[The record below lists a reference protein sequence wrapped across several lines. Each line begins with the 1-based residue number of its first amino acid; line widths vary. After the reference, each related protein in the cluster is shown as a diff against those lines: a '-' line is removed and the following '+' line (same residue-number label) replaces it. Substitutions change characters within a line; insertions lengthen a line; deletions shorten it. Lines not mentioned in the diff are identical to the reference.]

1 MKRNCVSSSRSR
13 LLAIRPLKAHVTL
26 DSISMKKL
34 VPILALVLGFAS
46 AAWAAAPAALTSLH
60 AIRALTNAKASNKI
74 PAAFEATVGYVRAYE
89 NILFVQDGDDAI
101 FVRPPA
107 DTHLAAG
114 DRIQVHGT
122 TLASFH
128 PIIIADHITLLHHGP
143 PPEPVSAAFDELIRA
158 QHDCQLVTVYAT
170 VRAADLI
177 VSRSAPIRSTQL
189 QLLTD
194 SGPIEANV
202 DSDDGNATKNFL
214 DAEVEVTGAAA
225 GKFDDKMQQT
235 GVVLYVSSLANVR
248 VLHRAGANPWSLP
261 VTPMDRILA
270 VYRMR
275 DLTPRVRVHGTI
287 TYYHPGTAVVMQDG
301 SKSLWIATHTH
312 EQLTIG
318 DQADAIGFPD
328 AHDRLLT
335 LTDGEIQDSRIFK
348 PVTPQPANWHDL
360 AFWSSNT
367 PDGHQNDLV
376 SIEGRVVT
384 EVREAS
390 QDEYVVS
397 VDGRLFTAIYRH
409 PPADTTLPAMKAIA
423 LGSKVRITGICTIV
437 EANTVNPGE
446 EVPFNILLRSF
457 DDVVAVGLPPLLSV
471 GNLSLLVGL
480 LLAMVF
486 GGGLR
491 AWTIERKLR
500 RHNAALAFVEK
511 RRSRILEEI
520 NGSRSLAEIVEDV
533 TSIVSFWLRG
543 APCWCEL
550 ADGVK
555 LGNCPP
561 KLTGLRVVRRD
572 VPSRSG
578 PAHGA
583 ILVALDKLTKPQPVE
598 AEALSMAAG
607 LAALAIETRCLY
619 SDLVR
624 RSEFDLLTDIHN
636 RFSMEK
642 CLEQRIE
649 EARRNA
655 GTFGLI
661 YIDLND
667 FKRVNDIYGHQVGDR
682 YLQEVALRMK
692 HQLRSRDLLA
702 RLGGDEFA
710 VLLPL
715 VYKRDEVEEIA
726 SRLERCFDEPFA
738 LGMHLLQ
745 GSASVGVALYPVDA
759 VTSDGLFSAADAAMY
774 KAKKRRR
781 EIETEHVELGRF

>member
-1 MKRNCVSSSRSR
+1 
-13 LLAIRPLKAHVTL
+13 
-26 DSISMKKL
+26 
-34 VPILALVLGFAS
+34 
-46 AAWAAAPAALTSLH
+46 
-60 AIRALTNAKASNKI
+60 
-74 PAAFEATVGYVRAYE
+74 
-89 NILFVQDGDDAI
+89 
-101 FVRPPA
+101 
-107 DTHLAAG
+107 
-114 DRIQVHGT
+114 
-122 TLASFH
+122 
-128 PIIIADHITLLHHGP
+128 
-143 PPEPVSAAFDELIRA
+143 LIRA
-158 QHDCQLVTVYAT
+158 QRDCQLVTVLAT

-177 VSRSAPIRSTQL
+177 VSRIAPVRSTQL
-189 QLLTD
+189 QLLTE
-194 SGPIEANV
+194 SGPIEAYV
-202 DSDDGNATKNFL
+202 DSDDANAIKNLL

-225 GKFDDKMQQT
+225 GLFDDKMQQT

-270 VYRMR
+270 VYRMH
-275 DLTPRVRVHGTI
+275 DLTPRVRIHGTI
-287 TYYHPGTAVVMQDG
+287 TYYHPGTAIVLQDG
-301 SKSLWIATHTH
+301 AKSLWISTHTH
-312 EQLTIG
+312 EPLTIG

-335 LTDGEIQDSRIFK
+335 LTDGEVQDSHIFK
-348 PVTPQPANWHDL
+348 PVTPQPAAWRDL
-360 AFWSSNT
+360 GYWSSNT

-397 VDGRLFTAIYRH
+397 SDGRLFTAIYRH
-409 PPADTTLPAMKAIA
+409 PPADSALPQMKPVA
-423 LGSKVRITGICTIV
+423 LGSKIRVTGICTIV
-437 EANTVNPGE
+437 EANTISPGE

-457 DDVVAVGLPPLLSV
+457 DDVSVVGMPPLLSIN
-471 GNLSLLVGL
+471 NLSLLVGL
-480 LLAMVF
+480 LMALIF
-486 GGGLR
+486 GGALR

-520 NGSRSLAEIVEDV
+520 NGSRSLAEIVEDI

-561 KLTGLRVVRRD
+561 KLTGLRIVRRD
-572 VPSRSG
+572 IPSRSG
-578 PAHGA
+578 LPHGGMFT
-583 ILVALDKLTKPQPVE
+583 ALDSRTKARPVE
-598 AEALSMAAG
+598 TEALSMAVA

-624 RSEFDLLTDIHN
+624 RSEYDLLTDIHN

-667 FKRVNDIYGHQVGDR
+667 FKKVNDIYGHQVGDR
-682 YLQEVALRMK
+682 YLQEVSVRMK

-715 VYKRDEVEEIA
+715 LCKRDEVEEIA
-726 SRLERCFDEPFA
+726 MRLERCFDQPFA
-738 LGMHLLQ
+738 LGVHLLH
-745 GSASVGVALYPVDA
+745 GSASVGVAIYPFDA
-759 VTSDGLFSAADAAMY
+759 TTSDGLFSAADAAMY
-774 KAKKRRR
+774 KAKKNRR
-781 EIETEHVELGRF
+781 EIEMEQLELGKP

>member
-1 MKRNCVSSSRSR
+1 MKR
-13 LLAIRPLKAHVTL
+13 LFPFF
-26 DSISMKKL
+26 
-34 VPILALVLGFAS
+34 ALVLGCAS
-46 AAWAAAPAALTSLH
+46 AALAAPPPTLTSLR
-60 AIRALTNAKASNKI
+60 AVRALTNAKASNKT
-74 PAAFEATVGYVRAYE
+74 PVAFEATVGYVRAYE
-89 NILFVQDGDDAI
+89 NLLFVQDGDDAI
-101 FVRPPA
+101 FVRPP
-107 DTHLAAG
+107 DSSHLVLG
-114 DRIQVHGT
+114 DRVLVHGT
-122 TLASFH
+122 TQASFH
-128 PIIIADHITLLHHGP
+128 PIVIADKIALLHHDA
-143 PPEPVSAAFDELIRA
+143 PPEPVPATFDELIRA
-158 QHDCQLVTVYAT
+158 QRDCQLVTVLAT

-177 VSRSAPIRSTQL
+177 VSRTVPIRSTQL
-189 QLLTD
+189 QLLTE
-194 SGPIEANV
+194 SGPIEAYV
-202 DSDDGNATKNFL
+202 DSDDANAIRNLL
-214 DAEVEVTGAAA
+214 DAEVEITGAAA
-225 GKFDDKMQQT
+225 GLFDDKMQQT

-248 VLHRAGANPWSLP
+248 VLHRAGASPWSLP

-270 VYRMR
+270 VYHMR

-287 TYYHPGTAVVMQDG
+287 TYYHPGTAIVLQDG
-301 SKSLWIATHTH
+301 TKSLWISTHTH
-312 EQLTIG
+312 EPLTIG

-335 LTDGEIQDSRIFK
+335 LTDGEIQDSHIFK
-348 PVTPQPANWHDL
+348 PVTPQPATWREL

-367 PDGHQNDLV
+367 ANGHQNDLV

-390 QDEYVVS
+390 QDEYVIS
-397 VDGRLFTAIYRH
+397 SDGRLFTAIYRH
-409 PPADTTLPAMKAIA
+409 PPADSALPEMKSVA
-423 LGSKVRITGICTIV
+423 LGSKIRVTGICTIV
-437 EANTVNPGE
+437 EANTINPGA

-457 DDVVAVGLPPLLSV
+457 DDIVVVGMPPLLSIN
-471 GNLSLLVGL
+471 NLSFLVGL
-480 LLAMVF
+480 LMAMIF

-491 AWTIERKLR
+491 AWTIERRLR

-520 NGSRSLAEIVEDV
+520 NGSRSLAEIVEDI

-561 KLTGLRVVRRD
+561 KLTGLRIVRRD
-572 VPSRSG
+572 IPSRIG
-578 PAHGA
+578 LPHGA
-583 ILVALDKLTKPQPVE
+583 MLTALDSRTKSRPVE
-598 AEALSMAAG
+598 TEALSMAVA

-642 CLEQRIE
+642 CLDQRIE

-667 FKRVNDIYGHQVGDR
+667 FKKVNDIYGHQVGDR

-692 HQLRSRDLLA
+692 HQLRSRDMLA

-715 VYKRDEVEEIA
+715 VYKRDEVQEIA
-726 SRLERCFDEPFA
+726 TRLERCFDEPFA
-738 LGMHLLQ
+738 IGMHLLQ
-745 GSASVGVALYPVDA
+745 GSASIGISIYPFDA
-759 VTSDGLFSAADAAMY
+759 TTSDGLFSAADAKMY
-774 KAKKRRR
+774 NAKKNRR
-781 EIETEHVELGRF
+781 EIEAEHAEMGKA

>member
-1 MKRNCVSSSRSR
+1 
-13 LLAIRPLKAHVTL
+13 
-26 DSISMKKL
+26 MKKL
-34 VPILALVLGFAS
+34 FLIFALVFGC
-46 AAWAAAPAALTSLH
+46 APAAWTSAPAVVTSLH
-60 AIRALTNAKASNKI
+60 AVRALTNAKASNKI
-74 PAAFEATVGYVRAYE
+74 PVAFEGTVGYARAYDSV
-89 NILFVQDGDDAI
+89 LFVQEGDDAI
-101 FVRPPA
+101 FVRPP
-107 DTHLAAG
+107 DGTHLVAG
-114 DRIQVHGT
+114 DRVLVHGAT
-122 TLASFH
+122 QASFH
-128 PIIIADHITLLHHGP
+128 PIIIADNIALLHHGA
-143 PPEPVSAAFDELIRA
+143 PPEPVAATFDELIRA
-158 QHDCQLVTVYAT
+158 QRDCQLVTVLAT

-177 VSRSAPIRSTQL
+177 VSRVAPIRSTQL
-189 QLLTD
+189 QLLTE
-194 SGPIEANV
+194 SGPIEAYV
-202 DSDDGNATKNFL
+202 DSDDANAIKNLL
-214 DAEVEVTGAAA
+214 DAEVEITGAAA
-225 GKFDDKMQQT
+225 GIFDDKMQQT

-248 VLHRAGANPWSLP
+248 VLHRAGTSPWSLP
-261 VTPMDRILA
+261 VTPMDRILT
-270 VYRMR
+270 VYRMH

-287 TYYHPGTAVVMQDG
+287 TYYHPGTAIVLQDG
-301 SKSLWIATHTH
+301 PKSLWIATHTH
-312 EQLTIG
+312 EPLTIG

-335 LTDGEIQDSRIFK
+335 LTDGEVQDSHIFK
-348 PVTPQPANWHDL
+348 PVTPQLATWRDL
-360 AFWSSNT
+360 AFWSSNM

-390 QDEYVVS
+390 QDEYVLS
-397 VDGRLFTAIYRH
+397 ADGRLFTAIYRH
-409 PPADTTLPAMKAIA
+409 PPSDSALPKMKPVA
-423 LGSKVRITGICTIV
+423 LGSKIRVTGICTIV
-437 EANTVNPGE
+437 EANTINTGE

-457 DDVVAVGLPPLLSV
+457 DDVVVVGMPPLLSI

-480 LLAMVF
+480 LMALVF
-486 GGGLR
+486 GAALR

-520 NGSRSLAEIVEDV
+520 NGSRSLAEIVEDI
-533 TSIVSFWLRG
+533 TSIVSYWLRG

-561 KLTGLRVVRRD
+561 KLNGLRIVRLD
-572 VPSRSG
+572 IPSRSG
-578 PAHGA
+578 LPHGGMFT
-583 ILVALDKLTKPQPVE
+583 ALDSRTKPHPAE
-598 AEALSMAAG
+598 TEALSMAVE

-624 RSEFDLLTDIHN
+624 RSEYDLLTDIHN
-636 RFSMEK
+636 RFSMET

-667 FKRVNDIYGHQVGDR
+667 FKKINDIYGHQVGDR
-682 YLQEVALRMK
+682 YLQEVAFRMK

-715 VYKRDEVEEIA
+715 LCMRDEVDEIA
-726 SRLERCFDEPFA
+726 TRLERCFDQPFA
-738 LGMHLLQ
+738 LGMHLLH
-745 GSASVGVALYPVDA
+745 GSASVGVAIYPFDA
-759 VTSDGLFSAADAAMY
+759 TTSDGLFSAADAKMY
-774 KAKKRRR
+774 KAKKNRR
-781 EIETEHVELGRF
+781 EIEMEHLELEKS

>member
-1 MKRNCVSSSRSR
+1 
-13 LLAIRPLKAHVTL
+13 
-26 DSISMKKL
+26 MKKL
-34 VPILALVLGFAS
+34 VPILALVVGYAS
-46 AAWAAAPAALTSLH
+46 TAWATTPATLTSLH
-60 AIRALTNAKASNKI
+60 AMRGLTNARASNKI

-89 NILFVQDGDDAI
+89 NVLFVEDGDDAI
-101 FVRPPA
+101 FVRPPS
-107 DTHLAAG
+107 DLHLVAG

-122 TLASFH
+122 TQASFH
-128 PIIIADHITLLHHGP
+128 PIVIADKITLLHHGS
-143 PPEPVSAAFDELIRA
+143 PPEATPASFDELIRA
-158 QHDCQLVTVYAT
+158 LRDCQLVTVNAT

-177 VSRSAPIRSTQL
+177 VSPSAPIRSTHL

-194 SGPIEANV
+194 GGPIEAYV
-202 DSDDGNATKNFL
+202 DSDDGNAIKNLL

-270 VYRMR
+270 VYRMH
-275 DLTPRVRVHGTI
+275 DLTPRVRIHGTI
-287 TYYHPGTAVVMQDG
+287 TYYHPGSAIVMQDG
-301 SKSLWIATHTH
+301 SKSLWVATHTR
-312 EQLTIG
+312 EPLTIG

-335 LTDGEIQDSRIFK
+335 LTDGEIQDSHIFK
-348 PVTPQPANWHDL
+348 PTTPQLATWHDL

-367 PDGHQNDLV
+367 PNGHQNDLV

-409 PPADTTLPAMKAIA
+409 PPVDAALPPMKTVA

-437 EANTVNPGE
+437 DATTVSPGE

-457 DDVVAVGLPPLLSV
+457 DDVVAVGMPSLLSI

-480 LLAMVF
+480 LMAMIF

-520 NGSRSLAEIVEDV
+520 NGSRSLAEIVEDA

-561 KLTGLRVVRRD
+561 KLTGLRVVRREI
-572 VPSRSG
+572 PSRSG
-578 PAHGA
+578 VPHGA
-583 ILVALDKLTKPQPVE
+583 ILAALDKLTKPLPVE
-598 AEALSMAAG
+598 AEALSMAVG

-715 VYKRDEVEEIA
+715 VHKRDEVEEIA

-738 LGMHLLQ
+738 LGVHLLQ
-745 GSASVGVALYPVDA
+745 GSASVGVALYPTDA
-759 VTSDGLFSAADAAMY
+759 TTSDGLFSAADGAMY

-781 EIETEHVELGRF
+781 EIETEHVELRNA

>member
-1 MKRNCVSSSRSR
+1 MKRLFFV
-13 LLAIRPLKAHVTL
+13 
-26 DSISMKKL
+26 
-34 VPILALVLGFAS
+34 LALVLGSAS
-46 AAWAAAPAALTSLH
+46 AAPAAAQATLTSLH
-60 AIRALTNAKASNKI
+60 AVRALTNSKASNKI
-74 PAAFEATVGYVRAYE
+74 LVAFTATVDYARAYD
-89 NILFVQDGDDAI
+89 NLLFVQDGDDAI
-101 FVRPPA
+101 FVRPP
-107 DTHLAAG
+107 DGTHLAVG
-114 DRIQVHGT
+114 DRVRVQGT
-122 TLASFH
+122 TQASFH
-128 PIIIADHITLLHHGP
+128 PIIIADSVVLLRHDAP
-143 PPEPVSAAFDELIRA
+143 PRPVPATFEELIRA
-158 QHDCQLVTVYAT
+158 QRDCQLVTVHAT

-177 VSRSAPIRSTQL
+177 VSRSAPVRSTQL

-194 SGPIEANV
+194 GGPMEAYV
-202 DSDDGNATKNFL
+202 DSNDGQAIKNLL

-248 VLHRAGANPWSLP
+248 VIHRAIASPWALA

-270 VYRMR
+270 VYHAR

-287 TYYHPGTAVVMQDG
+287 TYYQPGAAIVLQDG
-301 SKSLWIATHTH
+301 SKSLWISTHTS
-312 EQLTIG
+312 EPMTIG
-318 DQADAIGFPD
+318 DQADAIGFPN

-335 LTDGEIQDSRIFK
+335 LTDGEIQDTHIFK
-348 PVTPQPANWHDL
+348 PVTPQFANWRQL
-360 AFWSSNT
+360 AYWSSNAA
-367 PDGHQNDLV
+367 DGHQDDLV

-384 EVREAS
+384 QVREAS

-397 VDGRLFTAIYRH
+397 SDGRLFTAIYRH
-409 PPADTTLPAMKAIA
+409 PSGDGVLPNMKMIV
-423 LGSKVRITGICTIV
+423 LGSKIRVTGICTIV
-437 EANTVNPGE
+437 EANTVSPGE

-457 DDVVAVGLPPLLSV
+457 DDVAVVGFPPLLSIS
-471 GNLSLLVGL
+471 NLTLLVAL
-480 LLAMVF
+480 LVAIVF

-520 NGSRSLAEIVEDV
+520 NGSRSLAEIVEDI

-561 KLTGLRVVRRD
+561 KLNGLRIVRRD
-572 VPSRSG
+572 IPSRVG
-578 PAHGA
+578 LPHGA
-583 ILVALDKLTKPQPVE
+583 ILIALDSLTKPRSVE
-598 AEALSMAAG
+598 SEALSMAVA
-607 LAALAIETRCLY
+607 LSALAIETRCLY

-642 CLEQRIE
+642 SLDQRIE

-655 GTFGLI
+655 STFGLI

-667 FKRVNDIYGHQVGDR
+667 FKKVNDVYGHQVGDR
-682 YLQEVALRMK
+682 YLQEVAMRMK

-715 VYKRDEVEEIA
+715 ACRRDEVEEIA
-726 SRLERCFDEPFA
+726 TRLERCFDKPFA
-738 LGMHLLQ
+738 LGAHLLQ
-745 GSASVGVALYPVDA
+745 GSASVGIAIYPFDA
-759 VTSDGLFSAADAAMY
+759 TSSDGLFSAADTNMY
-774 KAKKRRR
+774 KAKKNRR
-781 EIETEHVELGRF
+781 EIETEHIRFGKI

>member
-1 MKRNCVSSSRSR
+1 
-13 LLAIRPLKAHVTL
+13 
-26 DSISMKKL
+26 
-34 VPILALVLGFAS
+34 
-46 AAWAAAPAALTSLH
+46 
-60 AIRALTNAKASNKI
+60 
-74 PAAFEATVGYVRAYE
+74 
-89 NILFVQDGDDAI
+89 
-101 FVRPPA
+101 
-107 DTHLAAG
+107 
-114 DRIQVHGT
+114 
-122 TLASFH
+122 
-128 PIIIADHITLLHHGP
+128 
-143 PPEPVSAAFDELIRA
+143 
-158 QHDCQLVTVYAT
+158 
-170 VRAADLI
+170 
-177 VSRSAPIRSTQL
+177 
-189 QLLTD
+189 
-194 SGPIEANV
+194 
-202 DSDDGNATKNFL
+202 
-214 DAEVEVTGAAA
+214 
-225 GKFDDKMQQT
+225 
-235 GVVLYVSSLANVR
+235 
-248 VLHRAGANPWSLP
+248 
-261 VTPMDRILA
+261 
-270 VYRMR
+270 
-275 DLTPRVRVHGTI
+275 
-287 TYYHPGTAVVMQDG
+287 
-301 SKSLWIATHTH
+301 
-312 EQLTIG
+312 
-318 DQADAIGFPD
+318 
-328 AHDRLLT
+328 LLT
-335 LTDGEIQDSRIFK
+335 LTDGEIQDSHIFK

-409 PPADTTLPAMKAIA
+409 PPADAALPSMKTIA
-423 LGSKVRITGICTIV
+423 LGSNVRVTGICTIV
-437 EANTVNPGE
+437 EANTISPGE

-457 DDVVAVGLPPLLSV
+457 DDVVVVGMPPLLSI

-480 LLAMVF
+480 LLAMIF

-578 PAHGA
+578 LPHGA
-583 ILVALDKLTKPQPVE
+583 MLVALDKLTKPMPVE
-598 AEALSMAAG
+598 AEALSMAVG

-745 GSASVGVALYPVDA
+745 GSASVGVALYPMDA
-759 VTSDGLFSAADAAMY
+759 TTSDGLFSAADAKMY

-781 EIETEHVELGRF
+781 EIETEQVEMGSFKSSQ

>member
-1 MKRNCVSSSRSR
+1 
-13 LLAIRPLKAHVTL
+13 
-26 DSISMKKL
+26 
-34 VPILALVLGFAS
+34 
-46 AAWAAAPAALTSLH
+46 
-60 AIRALTNAKASNKI
+60 LTNAKAGNKI
-74 PAAFEATVGYVRAYE
+74 PVAFEATVGYARDYE
-89 NILFVQDGDDAI
+89 NVLFVEDGGDAI

-107 DTHLAAG
+107 GTHLVAG
-114 DRIQVHGT
+114 DRVSVRGT
-122 TLASFH
+122 TQASFH
-128 PIIIADHITLLHHGP
+128 PIIVADKIALLHHGAP
-143 PPEPVSAAFDELIRA
+143 PAPTPSTFDELIRA
-158 QHDCQLVTVYAT
+158 QRDCQLVTVLAT

-189 QLLTD
+189 QLLTE
-194 SGPIEANV
+194 SGPIEAYV
-202 DSDDGNATKNFL
+202 DSEDGNAIKNLL

-261 VTPMDRILA
+261 VTPMDRILS
-270 VYRMR
+270 VYRVR

-287 TYYHPGTAVVMQDG
+287 TYYHPGKAIVIQDG

-312 EQLTIG
+312 EPLNIG

-335 LTDGEIQDSRIFK
+335 LTDGEIQDTHIFK
-348 PVTPQPANWHDL
+348 PVTPQPATWHQL

-397 VDGRLFTAIYRH
+397 SDGRLFTAIYRH
-409 PPADTTLPAMKAIA
+409 PPADSLLPPMKPIA
-423 LGSKVRITGICTIV
+423 LGSKIRVTGICTIV
-437 EANTVNPGE
+437 EANTVTTGE

-457 DDVVAVGLPPLLSV
+457 DDVVVVGAPSLLSIS
-471 GNLSLLVGL
+471 NLSLLVGL
-480 LLAMVF
+480 LMALIF

-491 AWTIERKLR
+491 AWVIERRLR

-520 NGSRSLAEIVEDV
+520 NGSRSLAEIVEDI

-572 VPSRSG
+572 IPSRSG
-578 PAHGA
+578 LPHGG
-583 ILVALDKLTKPQPVE
+583 IFTALDSRTKPRPVE
-598 AEALSMAAG
+598 AEALSMAAA

-624 RSEFDLLTDIHN
+624 RSEFDQLTDVHN

-642 CLEQRIE
+642 YLDQRIE

-692 HQLRSRDLLA
+692 HQLRSRDMLA

-715 VYKRDEVEEIA
+715 VYRRDEVEEIA
-726 SRLERCFDEPFA
+726 ARLERCFDKPFA
-738 LGMHLLQ
+738 IGMHLLH
-745 GSASVGVALYPVDA
+745 GSASVGIAVYPFDA
-759 VTSDGLFSAADAAMY
+759 TTSDGLFCAADAAMY
-774 KAKKRRR
+774 KAKKNRR
-781 EIETEHVELGRF
+781 EIETEHAQMGISD

>member
-1 MKRNCVSSSRSR
+1 V
-13 LLAIRPLKAHVTL
+13 
-26 DSISMKKL
+26 
-34 VPILALVLGFAS
+34 
-46 AAWAAAPAALTSLH
+46 
-60 AIRALTNAKASNKI
+60 RALTNAKANNKI
-74 PAAFEATVGYVRAYE
+74 PVAFEATVGYARAYE
-89 NILFVQDGDDAI
+89 NLLFVQDGDDAI
-101 FVRPPA
+101 FVRTP
-107 DTHLAAG
+107 DGTHLLAG
-114 DRIQVHGT
+114 DRVLVHGAT
-122 TLASFH
+122 QASFH
-128 PIIIADHITLLHHGP
+128 PIIIADQIALLRHAP
-143 PPEPVSAAFDELIRA
+143 TPEPVPATFDELIRA
-158 QHDCQLVTVYAT
+158 QRDCQLVTVLAT

-177 VSRSAPIRSTQL
+177 VSRTAPIRSTQL
-189 QLLTD
+189 QLLTE
-194 SGPIEANV
+194 SGPIEAYV
-202 DSDDGNATKNFL
+202 DSDDANAIRNLL
-214 DAEVEVTGAAA
+214 DAEVEVTGAVA
-225 GKFDDKMQQT
+225 GLFDDKMQQT

-248 VLHRAGANPWSLP
+248 VLHRAGASPWSVP

-270 VYRMR
+270 VYRMH

-287 TYYHPGTAVVMQDG
+287 TYYHPGTAIVLQDG
-301 SKSLWIATHTH
+301 AKSLWISTHTH
-312 EQLTIG
+312 EPLTIG

-335 LTDGEIQDSRIFK
+335 LTDGEVQDSHIFK
-348 PVTPQPANWHDL
+348 PVTPQPATWRDL
-360 AFWSSNT
+360 GYWSSNS

-390 QDEYVVS
+390 QDEYVLS
-397 VDGRLFTAIYRH
+397 SDGRLFTAIYRH
-409 PPADTTLPAMKAIA
+409 PPVDSVLPQMKPVE
-423 LGSKVRITGICTIV
+423 LGSKIRVTGICTIV
-437 EANTVNPGE
+437 EANTISPGA

-457 DDVVAVGLPPLLSV
+457 DDVVVVGMPPLLSIS
-471 GNLSLLVGL
+471 NLSLLVGL
-480 LLAMVF
+480 LMALIF
-486 GGGLR
+486 GGALR

-520 NGSRSLAEIVEDV
+520 NGTRSLAEIVEDI

-561 KLTGLRVVRRD
+561 KLTGLRIVRRD
-572 VPSRSG
+572 IPSRSG
-578 PAHGA
+578 LPHGGMFT
-583 ILVALDKLTKPQPVE
+583 ALDSRTKARPVE
-598 AEALSMAAG
+598 TEALSMAVA

-624 RSEFDLLTDIHN
+624 RSEYDLLTDIHN

-667 FKRVNDIYGHQVGDR
+667 FKKVNDIYGHQVGDR
-682 YLQEVALRMK
+682 YLQEVSVRMK

-715 VYKRDEVEEIA
+715 LCKRDEVEEIA
-726 SRLERCFDEPFA
+726 SRLERCFDQPFA
-738 LGMHLLQ
+738 LGAHLLY
-745 GSASVGVALYPVDA
+745 GSASVGVAIYPFDA
-759 VTSDGLFSAADAAMY
+759 TTSDGLFSAADAAMY
-774 KAKKRRR
+774 KAKKNRR
-781 EIETEHVELGRF
+781 EIEMEHLELGKP